1 MAIGSVALEPF
12 DAWLDNVSLA
22 ALSTRDTVK
31 SSYDIARWTIANN
44 IPGDFVECG
53 VFGGAQCAAMARAI
67 MDSDEYVVP
76 RICASCHGTG
86 KTSPFSSAAECE
98 ACGGVGR
105 VPIPYTGRRVH
116 LFDTFDGIPAPGEH
130 DPEIEPQM
138 VEAFQ
143 RETRC
148 SLEDCKAHMRE
159 WNIPD
164 ELLVWHQGLFETTVP
179 FAANYPTETRFPDGS
194 VFRHPPLKRIAIL
207 RLDGDLYEST
217 KVCLQ
222 YLYPLLSPGGWCI
235 IDDFGLAGARKATI
249 DYMKDQFGPVQW
261 RKR

>member
-1 MAIGSVALEPF
+1 MTGSVPLHPF

-31 SSYDIARWTIANN
+31 SSYDIARWTIANG

-67 MDSDEYVVP
+67 MDAAKAVE
-76 RICASCHGTG
+76 GTDQY
-86 KTSPFSSAAECE
+86 SSEPL
-98 ACGGVGR
+98 R
-105 VPIPYTGRRVH
+105 PYGRRVH

-130 DPEIEPQM
+130 DPEIEPQL

-143 RETRC
+143 LQTRC
-148 SLEDCKAHMRE
+148 TLADCKEHFRE

-164 ELLVWHQGLFETTVP
+164 ELLVWHEGLFKQTTAE
-179 FAANYPTETRFPDGS
+179 FAFSRGVYAPRDLPG
-194 VFRHPPLKRIAIL
+194 IAIL

-217 KVCLQ
+217 RTCLEN
-222 YLYPLLSPGGWCI
+222 LYPFLSPGGWCI

-249 DYMKDQFGPVQW
+249 DYMGDQFGCVQW

>member
-31 SSYDIARWTIANN
+31 SSYDTARWTIANG

-67 MDSDEYVVP
+67 MDSGP
-76 RICASCHGTG
+76 L
-86 KTSPFSSAAECE
+86 ECQIK
-98 ACGGVGR
+98 GNVLGD
-105 VPIPYTGRRVH
+105 YSGRRVH

-164 ELLVWHQGLFETTVP
+164 EMLVWHQGLFETTVP

-249 DYMKDQFGPVQW
+249 DYMKDQFGPCQW

>member
-1 MAIGSVALEPF
+1 MTGSVPLHPF

-67 MDSDEYVVP
+67 MD
-76 RICASCHGTG
+76 AHL
-86 KTSPFSSAAECE
+86 AADGNH
-98 ACGGVGR
+98 AAPG
-105 VPIPYTGRRVH
+105 YHMRRVH

-130 DPEIEPQM
+130 DPEIEPHM

-143 RETRC
+143 TQTRC

-159 WNIPD
+159 WNIQD
-164 ELLVWHQGLFETTVP
+164 ELLVWHPGLFEYTVP
-179 FAANYPTETRFPDGS
+179 RDMVAS
-194 VFRHPPLKRIAIL
+194 VTQIAIL
-207 RLDGDLYEST
+207 RLDGDLYDST
-217 KVCLQ
+217 KICMEQ
-222 YLYPLLSPGGWCI
+222 LYPLLSPGGWCI
-235 IDDFGLAGARKATI
+235 IDDFGLAGARKAVI
-249 DYMKDQFGPVQW
+249 EYMRDQFGVVQW